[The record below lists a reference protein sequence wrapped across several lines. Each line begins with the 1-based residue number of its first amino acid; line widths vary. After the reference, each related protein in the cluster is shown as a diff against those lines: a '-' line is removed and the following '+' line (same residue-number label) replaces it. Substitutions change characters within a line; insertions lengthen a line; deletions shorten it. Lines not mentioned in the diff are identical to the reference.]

1 MSAKKYQNGYFWG
14 ALAASIGCVLLILIM
29 CAMPA
34 DQTGN
39 GSYRI
44 SLTVDDKTHTEATF
58 SGPFITASLS
68 FSDSVFFDD
77 IAWHLGAGKF
87 VYPSVAQVKKIK
99 NIQVSLY
106 WNAMPVHKD
115 TVKKCYYDS
124 IYVSIGGEQYR
135 SNPARINVTN
145 LPPVIDSVKINTAVF
160 KIADTIRYS
169 VNPTDTTGS
178 FLIKVIAHDLDSK
191 VLSAS
196 WWPSNSP
203 RLTKATDGT
212 LNAYYHAPLFN
223 LIDTFG
229 VEVYDGAGGSDSRV
243 MIIQTRKN
251 ANRPPIIDSV
261 SAKDT
266 LFTGSADLYYYSS
279 AKLDSVKFKV
289 SAHDSDLGD
298 GMFYQW
304 TNKSLKTAVLRSA
317 GATATLVWAC
327 TSSICRDTSKA
338 LKAIDTVSVTVF
350 DNDSAKAMKTIVIV
364 KGAIGPNKPPVFD
377 SLTVNDTLL
386 KGVWTIAVYKATVRD
401 TIEFRMFAHDPDS
414 IDTIHFS
421 VTAHDTLRIRKLGDT
436 AAVYTCRDSIYRD
449 TVLLH
454 LYDLHMASVDKKV
467 VIDVSNRY
475 PVIDSVQMGDTTA
488 KATDSACVK
497 TASVKDSVLMR
508 VFAHDPDKGD
518 TVAAIRWLSTG
529 ASNDT
534 SRFKKIGGMLA
545 TYVCKDSLF
554 KDTCFIEVFDKEKAA
569 TMKKVVINIANRYP
583 VIDSVRF
590 GDTLFNSTDST
601 YSRAFSVR
609 DTAMLRLYAHDPD
622 AGDSIAVRW
631 RVADT
636 SKNALRLKNVSDTSC
651 RYACKDTIYKDTCI
665 ISVSDK
671 RKKTAMKKL
680 FVLVNNRY
688 PLIDSVKCGDTLFK
702 TKDSLYVRK
711 ATGGDTL
718 AVRIFARDLDIG
730 DALTDTVHSAGGGG
744 ITKLMPLQ
752 YQYVCPDSTF
762 SDTLSAVVL
771 DLRQKLTQKKI
782 KINITKK

>member
-1 MSAKKYQNGYFWG
+1 MG
-14 ALAASIGCVLLILIM
+14 AVAASLGFALLILIL
-29 CAMPA
+29 CAMPVN
-34 DQTGN
+34 QNGN
-39 GSYRI
+39 GAYRI

-58 SGPFITASLS
+58 SGEPISAFLT
-68 FSDSVFFDD
+68 FRDSVPDD
-77 IAWHLGAGKF
+77 IAWHTGLGQKLVLPYVKKDKELQAKLFWLSMPTHKDSATGKF
-87 VYPSVAQVKKIK
+87 
-99 NIQVSLY
+99 
-106 WNAMPVHKD
+106 
-115 TVKKCYYDS
+115 YDS
-124 IYVSIGGEQYR
+124 VYVSTGGEQFR
-135 SNPARINVTN
+135 SNGVRIFVTN
-145 LPPVIDSVKINTAVF
+145 LAPVIDSVKVSSTTYKIN
-160 KIADTIRYS
+160 DTLRYS
-169 VNPTDTTGS
+169 VKVSDSLPT
-178 FLIKVIAHDLDSK
+178 FLVRVFSHDLDK
-191 VLSAS
+191 NVLSCS
-196 WWPSNSP
+196 WSGAGA
-203 RLTKATDGT
+203 RLLPVIGA
-212 LNAYYHAPLFN
+212 LNATYIIPQFN
-223 LIDTFG
+223 CLDTVG
-229 VEVYDGAGGSDSRV
+229 AEVYDGQGGAATRV
-243 MIIQTRKN
+243 MIIQTQKN
-251 ANRPPIIDSV
+251 ANRAPVIDSV

-266 LFTGSADLYYYSS
+266 LFTGNADLYYYSS
-279 AKLDSVKFKV
+279 AKLDSIKFKV
-289 SAHDSDLGD
+289 SAHDSDRGD

-317 GATATLVWAC
+317 GTTATLVWAC
-327 TSSICRDTSKA
+327 TAATCRDTSKA
-338 LKAIDTVSVTVF
+338 LKTFDTVSVTVF

-364 KGAIGPNKPPVFD
+364 KGTIGPNKPPVFD
-377 SLTVNDTLL
+377 SLMVKDTLL
-386 KGVWTIAVYKATVRD
+386 KGAWSIATYKATVRD
-401 TIEFRMFAHDPDS
+401 SIAFRMYAHDPDS
-414 IDTIHFS
+414 LDTIHFS
-421 VTAHDTLRIRKLGDT
+421 VTAHDTQRTRKLGDT
-436 AAVYTCRDSIYRD
+436 AAVFACRDSIYRD

-467 VIDVSNRY
+467 IVDVSNRF
-475 PVIDSVQMGDTTA
+475 PIIDSVLMGDTTA
-488 KATDSACVK
+488 KAADSACVK

-518 TVAAIRWLSTG
+518 TIASIRWLSTG

-534 SRFKKIGGMLA
+534 SRFKKISGTQA
-545 TYVCKDSLF
+545 TYVCKDSIF
-554 KDTCFIEVFDKEKAA
+554 KDTCFIQVFDKEHAW
-569 TMKKVVINIANRYP
+569 TRKKVVVNVANRYP

-622 AGDSIAVRW
+622 AGDSLAVRW

-651 RYACKDTIYKDTCI
+651 RYECKDTIYKDTCI

-671 RKKTAMKKL
+671 RKKTAVKKL

-730 DALTDTVHSAGGGG
+730 DALTDTVFSAGGTG

-762 SDTLSAVVL
+762 SDTLSAVVK